1 MATFSEH
8 LCEDCGLRATISPGD
23 SANSAGATRT
33 GYCVHCEDFHAP
45 VLEEG
50 TCLLP
55 RSLDVYQRRRF
66 VCETHFSTPLA
77 AWFKGMRCPRCGGSF
92 ARDPNGVSFCA
103 D

>member
-1 MATFSEH
+1 MATLSEH
-8 LCEDCGLRATISPGD
+8 LCGDCGLRSTISPGD
-23 SANSAGATRT
+23 SAIRAGATRT
-33 GYCVHCEDFHAP
+33 GYCVHCEDFDAP
-45 VLEEG
+45 LLEEG

-66 VCETHFSTPLA
+66 VCKTHFSTPLV

-92 ARDPNGVSFCA
+92 AKVSNGIEFSA

>member
-1 MATFSEH
+1 MAK
-8 LCEDCGLRATISPGD
+8 LCEHRCDDCGLTSMISPGD
-23 SANSAGATRT
+23 SATRAGATRT

-66 VCETHFSTPLA
+66 VCETHFSTPLV
-77 AWFKGMRCPRCGGSF
+77 AWFRGMRCPRCGGAF
-92 ARDPNGVSFCA
+92 RGVTGGAAFCA

>member
-1 MATFSEH
+1 MAKLIEH
-8 LCEDCGLRATISPGD
+8 LCGDCGLTSMISPGD
-23 SANSAGATRT
+23 SAISAGATRT

-50 TCLLP
+50 TGLLP

-66 VCETHFSTPLA
+66 VCETHFSTPLV
-77 AWFKGMRCPRCGGSF
+77 AWFRGMRCPRCGGSF
-92 ARDPNGVSFCA
+92 AKASNGVEFCA